1 MTHTRHRATRRTT
14 SPNGPQAGAAMLLAM
29 LVVTL
34 VATLASATVWQQ
46 WRHVEVEQAER
57 DRLQAAWILT
67 GSLDWAR
74 LILREDARTN
84 QNTGSG
90 DHLAEPWAVGLEE
103 ARLSSFLAADKNQEP
118 PPALDAFLSG
128 TIQDQQGLLNVAN
141 LVVQGKLS
149 EPDVRMFTRLFDQ
162 LGLPPTE
169 LTSLT
174 AQWLLATQ
182 RPNGTTGSASQ
193 RASSTAQTSG
203 APVLPHRLAQ
213 LTWLGLSAASVQRLQ
228 PFVTVLPER
237 TPVNLNT
244 APVEVVLAS
253 IPTLDMARARRVV
266 TQRGLQP
273 FKTIA
278 DISPLL
284 DGITLDGAQ
293 HATQSR
299 YFVVKGRLRLG
310 ELAVEEHS
318 LVQRNGLDVK
328 TLWRERAQPKLPE
341 DRTLADGSQANA
353 SNRSGRPA
361 TP

>member
-1 MTHTRHRATRRTT
+1 MKPFARANHRR
-14 SPNGPQAGAAMLLAM
+14 AGAHGQRGAALLLAM

-34 VATLASATVWQQ
+34 VATLASAAVWQQ

-57 DRLQAAWILT
+57 DRLQASWILT

-118 PPALDAFLSG
+118 PPALEAFLSG
-128 TIQDQQGLLNVAN
+128 SIQDQQGLMNVTN
-141 LVVQGKLS
+141 LVQQGKLS

-162 LGLPPTE
+162 LGLNPAE
-169 LTSLT
+169 LNAFSR
-174 AQWLLATQ
+174 QWLLATQ
-182 RPNGTTGSASQ
+182 RFEPDTASGTPPSPA
-193 RASSTAQTSG
+193 TAIADN
-203 APVLPHRLAQ
+203 APLLPHRLSQ
-213 LTWLGLSAASVQRLQ
+213 LTWLGLSASTVQRLQ

-237 TPVNLNT
+237 TAVNLNT

-253 IPTLDMARARRVV
+253 IPTLDMARARRLV
-266 TQRGLQP
+266 TQRALQP
-273 FKTIA
+273 FKTLA
-278 DISPLL
+278 DITPVL
-284 DGITLDGAQ
+284 GGVTLDSAQ

-299 YFVVKGRLRLG
+299 YFLVKGRLRLA
-310 ELAVEEHS
+310 EHVVEEHS
-318 LVQRNGLDVK
+318 LVQRNGLDVR
-328 TLWRERAQPKLPE
+328 TRWRERAQPQL
-341 DRTLADGSQANA
+341 DGPRATDGNA
-353 SNRSGRPA
+353 AINRRAAAARSD

>member
-1 MTHTRHRATRRTT
+1 
-14 SPNGPQAGAAMLLAM
+14 M

-34 VATLASATVWQQ
+34 VATLASAAVWQQ

-103 ARLSSFLAADKNQEP
+103 ARLSSFLAADKSQEP
-118 PPALDAFLSG
+118 PPGLDAFLSG

-149 EPDVRMFTRLFDQ
+149 EPDTRMFTRLFDQ

-169 LTSLT
+169 LTALT

-182 RPNGTTGSASQ
+182 RPDHTKDSASQ
-193 RASSTAQTSG
+193 IAQSSAQTPG

-213 LTWLGLSAASVQRLQ
+213 LTWLGLSPTTVQRLQ

-244 APVEVVLAS
+244 APMEVVLAS
-253 IPTLDMARARRVV
+253 IPTLDMARARRIV

-284 DGITLDGAQ
+284 NGLTLDGTR

-310 ELAVEEHS
+310 ELVVEEHS

-328 TLWRERAQPKLPE
+328 TLWRERSQPQLTE
-341 DRTLADGSQANA
+341 DRPLVSGSLANPTNNLA
-353 SNRSGRPA
+353 RPV